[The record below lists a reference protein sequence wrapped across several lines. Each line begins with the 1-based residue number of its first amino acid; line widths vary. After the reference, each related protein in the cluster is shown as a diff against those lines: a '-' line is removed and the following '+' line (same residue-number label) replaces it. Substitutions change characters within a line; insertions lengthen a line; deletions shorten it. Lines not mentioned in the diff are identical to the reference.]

1 MLDAGPLEVPSNGTY
16 GAAGERPVPNSGTV
30 SATRVA
36 DVLLMLTSGPDRL
49 RVTDVARELGISK
62 AVVHRILQSLAARQL
77 VSADPA
83 SGTYSLGPAAAAL
96 GARAL
101 QSIDLRTA
109 AMPILRW
116 LHAHSRETTTM
127 AALVGSARVHLEQ
140 VVSLNVVHM
149 EVELGRPWPL
159 HAGAPSKAIL
169 AVAPPDLR
177 REVLDGQL
185 PRITSTTVTDR
196 MSLAAELKQIA
207 VEGVAVSQAE
217 RQPGAGSVAA
227 PVFGLHGGVVGSIA
241 VCGPISRFDSSTIAK
256 TSRLVRTAAA
266 HVSQRLL
273 APV

>member
-1 MLDAGPLEVPSNGTY
+1 MTGPSRVPARGTY
-16 GAAGERPVPNSGTV
+16 AAPGSSPVPDSGTL

-36 DVLLMLTSGPDRL
+36 DVLLMLTSGPERL

-77 VSADPA
+77 VVADPA
-83 SGTYSLGPAAAAL
+83 SGTYSLGPASAAL

-101 QSIDLRTA
+101 QSIDLRRA
-109 AMPILRW
+109 ALPILRW
-116 LHAHSRETTTM
+116 LQAQSGETTTM

-177 REVLDGQL
+177 RDVLGGEL
-185 PRITSTTVTDR
+185 PRITPTTVTDR
-196 MSLAAELKQIA
+196 ADLEAELDQIA
-207 VEGVAVSQAE
+207 ADGVALSHAE

-227 PVFGLHGGVVGSIA
+227 PVFGLHGSVVGSIA
-241 VCGPISRFDSSTIAK
+241 VCGPISRFDAVTIKK
-256 TSRLVRTAAA
+256 TARLVRTAAA

-273 APV
+273 APA